1 MSKLDMFNKEY
12 SLELLGNKIRYK
24 KEYVGN
30 DIYRLYIKKNE
41 IELLEKYLTELQ
53 AIKNANPTEA
63 LEDLKEL
70 HKLAYDIDVWKIEDI
85 VQSSHIKQALLKAQE
100 QDKEN
105 ELLKEIIKSFFVKG
119 CPLHQYTDKDFG
131 LTVEVDNECSI
142 MHLGEFK
149 GVDLDKKLKEVLKNE

>member
-100 QDKEN
+100 QGKALN
-105 ELLKEIIKSFFVKG
+105 ELIKNHIEFVVEKDRCYFKIKNSKGNEKSFTS
-119 CPLHQYTDKDFG
+119 YTMLDFW
-131 LTVEVDNECSI
+131 
-142 MHLGEFK
+142 
-149 GVDLDKKLKEVLKNE
+149 KEVLKNE